1 VDLAAFKETIM
12 KGCDTNRDGKISKKV
27 STKRGKRGRNK
38 VKNNVGR

>member
-27 STKRGKRGRNK
+27 STNGGGKGRNK
-38 VKNNVGR
+38 GKNNVGR